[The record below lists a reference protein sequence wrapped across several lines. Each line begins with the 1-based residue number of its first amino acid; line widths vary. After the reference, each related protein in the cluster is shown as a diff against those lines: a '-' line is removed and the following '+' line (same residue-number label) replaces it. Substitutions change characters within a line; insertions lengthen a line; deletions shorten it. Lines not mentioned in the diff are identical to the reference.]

1 MAKKD
6 KADQARGAP
15 LINPLDGLLGYQ
27 LRRASQAILE
37 DLVRTLADL
46 ELRPT
51 TTSIVLLVAAN
62 PGVTQSRIGQFLD
75 IERANMV
82 PMTAKLVQQGLLTR
96 APADGRSHGLHL
108 SEEGKKV
115 AATLRKR
122 IAAHEMPFWK
132 GLRSTERAALLKFLK
147 SLWTESH

>member
-1 MAKKD
+1 MAKKL
-6 KADQARGAP
+6 KVDQARVAS
-15 LINPLDGLLGYQ
+15 LINPLDSLLGYQ

-37 DLVRTLADL
+37 DLVRTIEDL

-62 PGVTQSRIGQFLD
+62 PGVTQSSIGQFLA

-82 PMTAKLVQQGLLTR
+82 PMTAKLVQQGLLSR

-108 SEEGKKV
+108 TEKGKKV
-115 AATLRKR
+115 AASLRKR

-132 GLRSTERAALLKFLK
+132 GLSSKERSALLKFLK
-147 SLWTESH
+147 SLWTESR